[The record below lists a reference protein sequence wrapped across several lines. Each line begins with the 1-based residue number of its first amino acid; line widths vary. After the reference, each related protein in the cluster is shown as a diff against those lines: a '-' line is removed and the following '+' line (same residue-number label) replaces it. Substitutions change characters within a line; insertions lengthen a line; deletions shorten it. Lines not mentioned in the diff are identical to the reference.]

1 MRISKV
7 TTKTGDAGQTGL
19 SGGERVSKSH
29 LRIHALGAIDHLN
42 SVIGWTIVPAMES
55 LKSTLKTLQQDLFN
69 LGGELSMPGSEMVL
83 LNSGRLEWLESE
95 IDNLNE
101 ELPPLKEFILPGGS
115 ELSARIH
122 ISRTETRNTE
132 RELVLL
138 NESEKIPEL
147 HIQYLNRL
155 SDYFF
160 VLARSISI
168 TEKHEEIQWNHQK

>member
-1 MRISKV
+1 M
-7 TTKTGDAGQTGL
+7 
-19 SGGERVSKSH
+19 
-29 LRIHALGAIDHLN
+29 
-42 SVIGWTIVPAMES
+42 
-55 LKSTLKTLQQDLFN
+55 
-69 LGGELSMPGSEMVL
+69 
-83 LNSGRLEWLESE
+83 EWLESE